1 MEKILVKIRKKEAK
15 IGILGLGYVG
25 LPLATSFGKAGFYVV
40 GIDPDEKKVE
50 AVQLGKSVVKDVADE
65 EVAALVSSNLLLA
78 TSDFNVLGGLDVA
91 IICVP
96 TPLTLNQQPDLTY
109 VIDASSKIAENLRP
123 NQLVILESTTY
134 PGTTEEVILPRLAK
148 EGFKVGKDFFL
159 AFSPERVDPGNKK
172 WNISN
177 TPKVVGGMTSACTE
191 VAACLYQN
199 ITSVVKVSSPKAAEM
214 TKLLENTFRNVN
226 IAMVNELMLLCERMK
241 IDIWEVIEAAST
253 KPFGFMPFYPGPG
266 VGGHCIPIDPFYL
279 SWKAKEYDFYVD
291 FIELAAKVNTSIPYY
306 VVDRI
311 HKILRASP
319 KEKARILLLGAA
331 FKPDIDDLRHSPSLK
346 VLELLNED
354 GVEVI
359 YNDPCIPSF
368 SLKGE
373 EHKSVELTEKLLLEV
388 DLVVILTAHS
398 QYDLDWIVK
407 HAKKILDTRNATK
420 NISSE
425 REKIVK
431 L

>member
-1 MEKILVKIRKKEAK
+1 MEKILEKIRKKGAK

-25 LPLATSFGKAGFYVV
+25 LPLATSFGQAGFYVT

-50 AVQLGKSVVKDVADE
+50 AINLGKSVVKDVADE
-65 EVAALVSSNLLLA
+65 EVADLVSSNLLSA
-78 TSDFNVLGGLDVA
+78 TSDFKVLGDLDVA

-96 TPLTLNQQPDLTY
+96 TPLTINQQPNLAY
-109 VIDASSKIAENLRP
+109 VIDASSKIAESLRP
-123 NQLVILESTTY
+123 DQLVILESTTY

-172 WNISN
+172 WTISN

-199 ITSVVKVSSPKAAEM
+199 ITRAVKVSSPKTAEM

-226 IAMVNELMLLCERMK
+226 IAMANELMLLCEKMK

-319 KEKARILLLGAA
+319 KENARILLLGAA

-346 VLELLNED
+346 ILEILNKD
-354 GVEVI
+354 KVKVI
-359 YNDPCIPSF
+359 YNDPYIPSF

-373 EHKSVELTEKLLLEV
+373 EYRSVELTQELLLET

-398 QYDLDWIVK
+398 QYDLDWIVDK
-407 HAKKILDTRNATK
+407 ARLVLDTRNATRGILSK
-420 NISSE
+420 
-425 REKIVK
+425 RDKIVR

>member
-148 EGFKVGKDFFL
+148 EGFKAGKDFFL

-172 WNISN
+172 WTISN
-177 TPKVVGGMTSACTE
+177 TPKVVGGVTPNCAE

-199 ITSVVKVSSPKAAEM
+199 ITRVVKVSSPKAAEM

-226 IAMVNELMLLCERMK
+226 IAMVNEMMLLCERMK

-279 SWKAKEYDFYVD
+279 SWKAKEYDFHVD
-291 FIELAAKVNTSIPYY
+291 FIELAAKVNISIPYY
-306 VVDRI
+306 VVGRI

-319 KEKARILLLGAA
+319 KEKARVLLLGAA
-331 FKPDIDDLRHSPSLK
+331 FKSDIDDLRHSPSLK
-346 VLELLNED
+346 ILDLLNED
-354 GVEVI
+354 RVEAI
-359 YNDPCIPSF
+359 YNDPYIPSF

-373 EHKSVELTEKLLLEV
+373 EYKSVELTEKLLLEV

-407 HAKKILDTRNATK
+407 HAGKVLDTRNATK
-420 NISSE
+420 NISFE
-425 REKIVK
+425 REKIIK